1 MNALWLL
8 NALLDTQVNMEA
20 AGKTRLSSNDDVK
33 GLFGYAIEDDIKP
46 GAYMYVCSDALNDYQ
61 FEYLELGADAIV
73 WTDEPSKG
81 DGDDSHMCYLL
92 FRIDGM

>member
-20 AGKTRLSSNDDVK
+20 VGKTRLSNKNDVWE
-33 GLFGYAIEDDIKP
+33 LLGYPVEKDIEP
-46 GAYMYVCSDALNDYQ
+46 GVYMYACSDSLNDSQ
-61 FEYLELGADAIV
+61 FEYLESGSDAIV
-73 WTDEPSKG
+73 WTDQPSVG
-81 DGDDSHMCYLL
+81 SDAPMCFLL

>member
-20 AGKTRLSSNDDVK
+20 VGKTRLSNKNDVWEM
-33 GLFGYAIEDDIKP
+33 LGYPVEKDIEP
-46 GAYMYVCSDALNDYQ
+46 GVYMYVCSDSLNDYQ
-61 FEYLELGADAIV
+61 FEYLESGADAIV
-73 WTDEPSKG
+73 WTDQPSE
-81 DGDDSHMCYLL
+81 DGSNAPMCYLL

>member
-20 AGKTRLSSNDDVK
+20 VGKTRLSSKNDVWE
-33 GLFGYAIEDDIKP
+33 LLGYPVEKDIEP
-46 GAYMYVCSDALNDYQ
+46 GVYMYACSDSLSDSQ
-61 FEYLELGADAIV
+61 FEYLESGADAIV
-73 WTDEPSKG
+73 WTDEPSK
-81 DGDDSHMCYLL
+81 DGSDAPMCYLL

>member
-20 AGKTRLSSNDDVK
+20 VGKTRLSSKNDVWEM
-33 GLFGYAIEDDIKP
+33 LGYPVEKDIKP
-46 GAYMYVCSDALNDYQ
+46 GVYMYVCSDALNDSQ
-61 FEYLELGADAIV
+61 FEYLESGADAIV
-73 WTDEPSKG
+73 WTDQPSE
-81 DGDDSHMCYLL
+81 DGSNAPLCYLL

>member
-20 AGKTRLSSNDDVK
+20 VGKTRLSSKNDVWES
-33 GLFGYAIEDDIKP
+33 FGYAIEKDIEP
-46 GAYMYVCSDALNDYQ
+46 GVYMYTSSDCLNDSQ
-61 FEYLELGADAIV
+61 FEYLESGADAIV
-73 WTDEPSKG
+73 WTDMPSK
-81 DGDDSHMCYLL
+81 DGSDAPMCYLL